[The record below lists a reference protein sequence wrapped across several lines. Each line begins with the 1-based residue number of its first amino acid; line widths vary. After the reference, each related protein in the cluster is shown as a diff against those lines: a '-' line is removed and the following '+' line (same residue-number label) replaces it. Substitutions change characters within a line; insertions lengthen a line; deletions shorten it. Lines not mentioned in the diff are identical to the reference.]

1 MSERSPSTDTRL
13 SPTLLVLWDVFDLE
27 TDEVFLTALIR
38 FLSEDLSLGVAGD
51 DFRFCSVF
59 EADSEGES

>member
-1 MSERSPSTDTRL
+1 MF
-13 SPTLLVLWDVFDLE
+13 FDLE
-27 TDEVFLTALIR
+27 TDEVLTDLIR

>member
-1 MSERSPSTDTRL
+1 MF
-13 SPTLLVLWDVFDLE
+13 FDLE
-27 TDEVFLTALIR
+27 ADEVCLTDLIR

-59 EADSEGES
+59 EADSCQKDDRTGEFNYEPS

>member
-1 MSERSPSTDTRL
+1 MF
-13 SPTLLVLWDVFDLE
+13 FDLE
-27 TDEVFLTALIR
+27 TDEIFLTDLIR

>member
-1 MSERSPSTDTRL
+1 MF
-13 SPTLLVLWDVFDLE
+13 FDLE
-27 TDEVFLTALIR
+27 TDEVLLTDLIR
-38 FLSEDLSLGVAGD
+38 FLSEDLSLDVAGD